1 MEPREFKNLVREGNA
16 AKSALGIGEWK
27 IQKSEAES
35 RRLRRSLYIVKDVAA
50 GEIVTKTNVRAIR
63 PGAGCSPSVLEEI
76 VGKTFK
82 SSYSKGTPL
91 TLDKLAMN

>member
-1 MEPREFKNLVREGNA
+1 
-16 AKSALGIGEWK
+16 
-27 IQKSEAES
+27 
-35 RRLRRSLYIVKDVAA
+35 VKDVAA